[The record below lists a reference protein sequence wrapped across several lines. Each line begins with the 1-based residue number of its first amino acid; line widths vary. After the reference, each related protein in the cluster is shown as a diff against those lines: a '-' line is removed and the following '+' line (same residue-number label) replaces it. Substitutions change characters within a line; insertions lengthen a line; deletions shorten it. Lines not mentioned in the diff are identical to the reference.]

1 MGLSFFSPLFLIGLT
16 GASIPIIIHLLN
28 RERARRVLFSSLRFI
43 KNAHQANVKRHK
55 LKQLILLLMRTLMLT
70 ILALAFARPFFA
82 QNPQVVEKGGRRNV
96 VIILDNSYSM
106 GYDDIFSRAKEEA
119 MKLISNLNPQD
130 TAALI
135 FSSDTALVARELSS
149 EHDEIKMA
157 LNANA
162 KLTYNPTNYVN
173 AIQAANEVLKFAN
186 VGEKVVY
193 LISDLQKVGFQNFI
207 ETDKLSPGVNVDL
220 SINLNDGNPANL
232 AITGINTPEIVLNEK
247 NPIRIIARV
256 ANFSDKSVENV
267 SVKLI
272 IDGVQM
278 GEQKVDILAND
289 IADAIFELRFTNEK
303 TAIHEVIAE
312 RSEHTG
318 YVELPGDK
326 LPIDDKRYFTLQT
339 LKSIQV
345 FCLDGEPGR
354 RSDAQPP
361 APLLPLN
368 KGGWGVV
375 GDESFFLAHA
385 LNPKNQVASIQANKS
400 TRLPMGDEIKN
411 YDVIIL
417 MNVSALS
424 SNDVQR
430 LRDFVKAGGGLIV
443 ALGDNVVPAT
453 YTNIFNGSEEA
464 LLPCNLVEAVGDEN
478 NHEQFNVIAVVK
490 YEHPIFA
497 PFKNP
502 NHGDF
507 GTARFYKRFRVAT
520 LTSAN
525 ELLKYDDGIPALV
538 EKQYGR
544 GRVLLFTST
553 FDAEWTDFPQR
564 GVFLPFIHEMVKY
577 LTLRMSEEKKDYL
590 VNAPVQ
596 LSGFDFTPGTTVA
609 ILNPSGEEYR
619 TTINEEGSAFYES
632 TNEPGIYSVHI
643 EGQKRYFAVNVDT
656 LESDLR
662 ASDPEEVKSIL
673 VNREKS
679 EQESLSTAET
689 IAAYHQEVEKNQQI
703 WWYLMAALLVLAI
716 GEMFFRET

>member
-1 MGLSFFSPLFLIGLT
+1 MGLSFFSPLFLIGLA

-55 LKQLILLLMRTLMLT
+55 LKQLILLLMRALMLT

-82 QNPQVVEKGGRRNV
+82 QNPQMAETGGRRNI

-106 GYDDIFSRAKEEA
+106 GYNDIFSRAKSEA
-119 MKLISNLNPQD
+119 LKLISILHPQD
-130 TAALI
+130 AAALI
-135 FSSDTALVARELSS
+135 VSSDTALVVKELSS

-157 LNANA
+157 LNSHA

-173 AIQAANEVLKFAN
+173 AVQAANEVLKFAN
-186 VGEKVVY
+186 VGEKAVY

-207 ETDKLSPGVNVDL
+207 ETDKLSPGVDVDL
-220 SINLNDGNPANL
+220 SINLNDGKPANL
-232 AITGINTPEIVLNEK
+232 AVTGIIAPEIILNEK

-267 SVKLI
+267 FVKLI

-289 IADAIFELRFTNEK
+289 IADAIFELRFADEK
-303 TAIHEVIAE
+303 T
-312 RSEHTG
+312 HTG

-354 RSDAQPP
+354 RP
-361 APLLPLN
+361 
-368 KGGWGVV
+368 
-375 GDESFFLAHA
+375 DEDEAFFLVHA

-400 TRLPMGDEIKN
+400 TRLPMDDEIKN

-424 SNDVQR
+424 SNEVQR

-453 YTNIFNGSEEA
+453 YTNIFNRSEEA
-464 LLPCNLVEAVGDEN
+464 LLPCHLTAAVGDEK

-520 LTSAN
+520 LTGAD

-577 LTLRMSEEKKDYL
+577 LTLRTSEAKKDYL

-596 LSGFDFTPGTTVA
+596 LSGFDFAPGTTVA
-609 ILNPSGEEYR
+609 VFNPSGEEYR

-632 TNEPGIYSVHI
+632 TRKPGIYSVHL

-679 EQESLSTAET
+679 EQESASTAET
-689 IAAYHQEVEKNQQI
+689 ITEYHQEVEKNQQI
-703 WWYLMAALLVLAI
+703 WWYLLAALLVLAI